1 MATHKI
7 QKDECLSLIAQR
19 YNTTVEALKKLN
31 SEQIENIDL
40 IYEGDVINIT
50 EPEVRIELPK
60 RPTDPA
66 TGNSTCSAI
75 HPDFIDIL
83 YVPSHPTTGKKTWY
97 AITNEAKTAIEQE
110 KQNLAQTVVPGN
122 KEQTF
127 NNLNKLGVLSK
138 FATKPHDQFLT
149 AKQKEEYHELL
160 MQIVAIKSDAI
171 NFYKDGKEAAIIALA
186 QQHGVNMDEVI
197 ADEITWLKVKDGI
210 NAISATS
217 SVVINAAQFFSEFQ
231 SVEKQLDR
239 KQKAISTALHKL
251 IETLED
257 KISKL
262 KKIAERKAQNS
273 ISDDGTKFVFD
284 KKSQFF
290 TSKKQLRV
298 SKIVAEIQQNRPSSD
313 EDVMYS
319 SAADNEKYYE
329 NFWNN
334 KLIAAYKAVNKIEK
348 NPMIGAKSWS
358 FASSLQ
364 QLNNYGYI
372 LKEQCLS
379 KDRLIGTQK
388 SHFGPQTLLNHH
400 LYKNWREP
408 GSFFSDKPD
417 PLDYLGYK
425 SYVIGDL
432 YEELHGGQN
441 KKASDI
447 ANEAPLCDWAYYPTL
462 ALISVIDLTLT
473 KFKGDMKSLL
483 GCHANAPDFLT
494 QLLWVKKVALARK
507 ALLQKMG
514 NDNAAK
520 AVGILHLDES
530 VKATK
535 FTVIWD
541 ESKHKVERKRLGSF
555 INKAGLN
562 DLQVVECSLMSNGEV
577 FWIRGPHWY
586 IPNDDKDKACLGH
599 VKDITSDIS
608 VVSMQ
613 SNAGAVGND
622 WKSALKALGKPET
635 KGIDLS
641 RQIASLS
648 NNSAFWQDNYH
659 YEEGLGPKGQSL
671 YVADAQAQFLRFTS
685 EGSAKINSPL
695 ESISGIEFNNV
706 MGIGGELKG
715 NVTLLSAQLSFS
727 TWLPLTSQNR
737 DIASKPL
744 SSRNQPK
751 GYHLEIPYLKSHPS
765 SKYERE
771 QYSAGYL
778 SIKVS
783 GQVYGLAAATC
794 QLGTSLSFGPGDV
807 EGTIGIKGSA
817 INIQDYNTHVG
828 QKAAGALIAVTPE
841 SYLKGVAEAK
851 LSADVFIGVEAGG
864 CLTGEVF
871 WQPPSTLIANGS
883 GVTTGTDLLSLGKV
897 SGQASVNYGIGANVE
912 FRLTYQEGC
921 FVVVA
926 AARLVAGPGCS
937 GKVAIE
943 LNPDNADRFIA
954 CCLNVLNQS
963 GFRQIAIFG
972 DVDSNNINKDFMIL
986 NDYLTIAIAL
996 GLTLGEVMLL
1006 PMTEINAYKQEML
1019 KDEYAPFLAAKII
1032 DPKQRKKIQEWIR
1045 NLPPETLAKLFE
1057 CLLKEQDIHTSNN
1070 ERQVLA
1076 ILEILKLMIPI
1087 QNDDD
1092 ESKRRQFEETLFRM
1106 NTDFELKKSAL
1117 AQWNNFGENWL
1128 KMAKF
1133 IKVYGTEKDR
1143 DDFNNYCSLY
1153 LCKNMEMR
1161 KKQKEILG
1169 IEIEDYLF
1177 LYSEEKLSKHERL
1190 LVSEVKKNDI
1200 HNYKRINWK
1209 INEI

>member
-1 MATHKI
+1 MGITMNTHKI
-7 QKDECLSLIAQR
+7 TKNECLSLIAKR
-19 YNTTVEALKKLN
+19 YNTSVDALKKLN
-31 SEQIENIDL
+31 SDQIENIDL
-40 IYEGDVINIT
+40 IYEGDVLVIT
-50 EPEVRIELPK
+50 EPEVRTELPK
-60 RPTDPA
+60 RPTKLA
-66 TGNSTCSAI
+66 LGNTTCSAI
-75 HPDFIDIL
+75 SPDFIDIL

-97 AITNEAKTAIEQE
+97 AITQDAKTAIEQE
-110 KQNLAQTVVPGN
+110 KKNLEQTVVPNN

-127 NNLNKLGVLSK
+127 NNLNKLGILSK
-138 FATKPHDQFLT
+138 FATKPHEQFLT
-149 AKQKEEYHELL
+149 ENQRKEYHELL
-160 MQIVAIKSDAI
+160 LQIITIKSGAI
-171 NFYKDGKEAAIIALA
+171 NFYKDGKDAAIITLA
-186 QQHGVNMDEVI
+186 QQHGINMDESI
-197 ADEITWLKVKDGI
+197 ANALTWAKFEDGI
-210 NAISATS
+210 KAIFAS
-217 SVVINAAQFFSEFQ
+217 SFVSMNAALFYSEFQ
-231 SVEKQLDR
+231 NAEKQLQR
-239 KQKAISTALHKL
+239 RQNAIKTAHHKL
-251 IETLED
+251 IETLEN
-257 KISKL
+257 KITAL
-262 KKIAERKAQNS
+262 KKIAEQKAQKQD
-273 ISDDGTKFVFD
+273 SDDGTKFIFD

-290 TSKKQLRV
+290 TSKKQIRISQL
-298 SKIVAEIQQNRPSSD
+298 IEEIRKNRPKSD
-313 EDVMYS
+313 DDLMYS
-319 SAADNEKYYE
+319 SPTENNQYYE
-329 NFWNN
+329 NFWKD
-334 KLIAAYKAVNKIEK
+334 KLITANESVNKMKK
-348 NPMIGAKSWS
+348 NPRSAEGFWLFAKI
-358 FASSLQ
+358 LQ
-364 QLNNYGYI
+364 QLNNYGYV

-379 KDRLIGTQK
+379 KDQLIGTK
-388 SHFGPQTLLNHH
+388 ESHFGPEALLNC
-400 LYKNWREP
+400 KWREQR
-408 GSFFSDKPD
+408 SIFSDKPK
-417 PLDYLGYK
+417 PLDYLQPT
-425 SYVIGDL
+425 IINNL
-432 YEELHGGQN
+432 YNELKGGQN
-441 KKASDI
+441 KKATDI
-447 ANEAPLCDWAYYPTL
+447 ANEATICDWAYYPTL
-462 ALISVIDLTLT
+462 ALIGVIDITLT
-473 KFKGDMKSLL
+473 KFKEDMKSLL
-483 GCHANAPDFLT
+483 GTNANLPDFLT

-520 AVGILHLDES
+520 SVGILHLDES
-530 VKATK
+530 VKVPK

-555 INKAGLN
+555 VNKAGLN
-562 DLQVVECSLMSNGEV
+562 DLQIVECSLMSNGEV

-586 IPNDDKDKACLGH
+586 IPNDEKDKACLGH

-641 RQIASLS
+641 SQIASLS

-794 QLGTSLSFGPGDV
+794 QLGTSLSFGPGDA

-828 QKAAGALIAVTPE
+828 QKAAGALIAVTPG

-883 GVTTGTDLLSLGKV
+883 GVISGTDLLSLGKM

-1006 PMTEINAYKQEML
+1006 PITEINAYKQETL

-1057 CLLKEQDIHTSNN
+1057 CLIKHQSERSDNELQVKAIINVMALINPTSNDS
-1070 ERQVLA
+1070 
-1076 ILEILKLMIPI
+1076 I
-1087 QNDDD
+1087 ND
-1092 ESKRRQFEETLFRM
+1092 KCRQFEETLFRM
-1106 NTDFELKKSAL
+1106 NTNIEMKQSSM
-1117 AQWNNFGENWL
+1117 AQWNNFGFNWM
-1128 KMAKF
+1128 KIAKF
-1133 IKVYGTEKDR
+1133 ITSYDNYRNRSKEL
-1143 DDFNNYCSLY
+1143 FNLY
-1153 LCKNMEMR
+1153 SNTLCKHMELR
-1161 KKQKEILG
+1161 KKVTNLLGVENTHYICFNKNFPNVFNAIDMSGYEKVNWDVYEI
-1169 IEIEDYLF
+1169 
-1177 LYSEEKLSKHERL
+1177 
-1190 LVSEVKKNDI
+1190 
-1200 HNYKRINWK
+1200 
-1209 INEI
+1209 

>member
-97 AITNEAKTAIEQE
+97 AITDEAKTAIEQE

-127 NNLNKLGVLSK
+127 NNLNKLGILSK

-239 KQKAISTALHKL
+239 KQKAISTALNKL

-298 SKIVAEIQQNRPSSD
+298 SKIVAKIQQNRPNSD

-319 SAADNEKYYE
+319 STADNEKYYE

-348 NPMIGAKSWS
+348 NPMIGAKSRS

-483 GCHANAPDFLT
+483 GSHANAPDFLT

-765 SKYERE
+765 SKYVRE

-883 GVTTGTDLLSLGKV
+883 GVTSGTDLLSLGKV

-1006 PMTEINAYKQEML
+1006 PMTEINAYKQETL
-1019 KDEYAPFLAAKII
+1019 KDEYAPFLATQILRTDK
-1032 DPKQRKKIQEWIR
+1032 RKEVQKWIR
-1045 NLPPETLAKLFE
+1045 MLPPETLAKLFE
-1057 CLLKEQDIHTSNN
+1057 CLLKEQDTHTSNN

-1076 ILEILKLMIPI
+1076 ILNIMQWI
-1087 QNDDD
+1087 QPTGSDDL
-1092 ESKRRQFEETLFRM
+1092 EAKCRQFEETLFRM
-1106 NTDFELKKSAL
+1106 NTNLEMKQSAL
-1117 AQWNNFGENWL
+1117 AQWDNFGQNWL
-1128 KMAKF
+1128 KIARF
-1133 IKVYGTEKDR
+1133 IKSYGNKQNKL
-1143 DDFNNYCSLY
+1143 DFNMVSQY
-1153 LCKNMEMR
+1153 LCKNMILLEYSTKNLLIDNKSYLCLYDKR
-1161 KKQKEILG
+1161 LNNSVDYQNKVDDILTKHSYTKKEWNI
-1169 IEIEDYLF
+1169 
-1177 LYSEEKLSKHERL
+1177 
-1190 LVSEVKKNDI
+1190 NDL
-1200 HNYKRINWK
+1200 
-1209 INEI
+1209 

>member
-1 MATHKI
+1 MGITMNTHKI
-7 QKDECLSLIAQR
+7 TKNECLSLIAKR
-19 YNTTVEALKKLN
+19 YNTSVDALKKLN
-31 SEQIENIDL
+31 SDQIENIDL
-40 IYEGDVINIT
+40 IYEGDVLVIT
-50 EPEVRIELPK
+50 EPEVRTELPK
-60 RPTDPA
+60 RPTKLA
-66 TGNSTCSAI
+66 LGNTTCSAI
-75 HPDFIDIL
+75 SPDFIDIL

-97 AITNEAKTAIEQE
+97 AITQDAKTAIEQE
-110 KQNLAQTVVPGN
+110 KKNLEQTVVPNN

-127 NNLNKLGVLSK
+127 NNLNKLGILSK
-138 FATKPHDQFLT
+138 FATKPHEQFLT
-149 AKQKEEYHELL
+149 ENQRKEYHELL
-160 MQIVAIKSDAI
+160 LQIITIKSGAI
-171 NFYKDGKEAAIIALA
+171 NFYKDGKDAAIITLA
-186 QQHGVNMDEVI
+186 QQHGINMDESI
-197 ADEITWLKVKDGI
+197 ANALTWAKFEDGI
-210 NAISATS
+210 KAIFAS
-217 SVVINAAQFFSEFQ
+217 SFVSMNAALFYSEFQ
-231 SVEKQLDR
+231 NAEKQLQR
-239 KQKAISTALHKL
+239 RQNAIKTAHHKL
-251 IETLED
+251 IETLEN
-257 KISKL
+257 KITAL
-262 KKIAERKAQNS
+262 KKIAEQKAQKQD
-273 ISDDGTKFVFD
+273 SDDGTKFIFD

-290 TSKKQLRV
+290 TSKKQIRISQL
-298 SKIVAEIQQNRPSSD
+298 IEEIRKNRPKSD
-313 EDVMYS
+313 DDLMYS
-319 SAADNEKYYE
+319 SPTENNQYYE
-329 NFWNN
+329 NFWKD
-334 KLIAAYKAVNKIEK
+334 KLITANESVNKMKK
-348 NPMIGAKSWS
+348 NPRSAEGFWLFAKI
-358 FASSLQ
+358 LQ
-364 QLNNYGYI
+364 QLNNYGYV

-379 KDRLIGTQK
+379 KDQLIGTK
-388 SHFGPQTLLNHH
+388 ESHFGPEALLNC
-400 LYKNWREP
+400 KWREQR
-408 GSFFSDKPD
+408 SIFSDKPK
-417 PLDYLGYK
+417 PLDYLQPT
-425 SYVIGDL
+425 IINNL
-432 YEELHGGQN
+432 YNELKGGQN
-441 KKASDI
+441 KKATDI
-447 ANEAPLCDWAYYPTL
+447 ANEATICDWAYYPTL
-462 ALISVIDLTLT
+462 ALIGVIDITLT
-473 KFKGDMKSLL
+473 KFKEDMKSLL
-483 GCHANAPDFLT
+483 GTNANLPDFLT

-520 AVGILHLDES
+520 SVGILHLDES
-530 VKATK
+530 VKVPK

-555 INKAGLN
+555 VNKAGLN
-562 DLQVVECSLMSNGEV
+562 DLQIVECSLMSNGEV

-586 IPNDDKDKACLGH
+586 IPNDEKDKACLGH

-641 RQIASLS
+641 SQIASLS

-794 QLGTSLSFGPGDV
+794 QLGTSLSFGPGDA

-828 QKAAGALIAVTPE
+828 QKAAGALIAVTPG

-883 GVTTGTDLLSLGKV
+883 GVISGTDLLSLGKV

-1006 PMTEINAYKQEML
+1006 PMTEINAYKQETL

-1057 CLLKEQDIHTSNN
+1057 CLIKHQSERSDNELQVKAIINVMALINPTSNDS
-1070 ERQVLA
+1070 
-1076 ILEILKLMIPI
+1076 I
-1087 QNDDD
+1087 ND
-1092 ESKRRQFEETLFRM
+1092 KCRQFEETLFRM
-1106 NTDFELKKSAL
+1106 NTNIEMKQSSM
-1117 AQWNNFGENWL
+1117 AQWNNFGFNWM
-1128 KMAKF
+1128 KIAKF
-1133 IKVYGTEKDR
+1133 ITSYDNYRNRSKEL
-1143 DDFNNYCSLY
+1143 FNLY
-1153 LCKNMEMR
+1153 SNTLCKHMELR
-1161 KKQKEILG
+1161 KKVTNLLGVENTHYICFNKNFPNVFNAIDMSGYEKVNWDVYEI
-1169 IEIEDYLF
+1169 
-1177 LYSEEKLSKHERL
+1177 
-1190 LVSEVKKNDI
+1190 
-1200 HNYKRINWK
+1200 
-1209 INEI
+1209 

>member
-1 MATHKI
+1 MNTHKI
-7 QKDECLSLIAQR
+7 TKNECLSLIAKR
-19 YNTTVEALKKLN
+19 YNTSVDALKKLN
-31 SEQIENIDL
+31 SDQIENIDL
-40 IYEGDVINIT
+40 IYEGDVLVIT
-50 EPEVRIELPK
+50 EPEVRTELPK
-60 RPTDPA
+60 RPTKLA
-66 TGNSTCSAI
+66 LGNTTCSAI
-75 HPDFIDIL
+75 SPDFIDIL

-97 AITNEAKTAIEQE
+97 AITQDAKTAIEQE
-110 KQNLAQTVVPGN
+110 KKNLEQTVVPNN

-127 NNLNKLGVLSK
+127 NNLNKLGILSK
-138 FATKPHDQFLT
+138 FATKPHEQFLT
-149 AKQKEEYHELL
+149 ENQRKEYHELL
-160 MQIVAIKSDAI
+160 LQIITIKSGAI
-171 NFYKDGKEAAIIALA
+171 NFYKDGKDAAIITLA
-186 QQHGVNMDEVI
+186 QQHGINMDESI
-197 ADEITWLKVKDGI
+197 ANALTWAKFEDGI
-210 NAISATS
+210 KAIFAS
-217 SVVINAAQFFSEFQ
+217 SFVSMNAALFYSEFQ
-231 SVEKQLDR
+231 NAEKQLQR
-239 KQKAISTALHKL
+239 RQNAIKTAHHKL
-251 IETLED
+251 IETLEN
-257 KISKL
+257 KITAL
-262 KKIAERKAQNS
+262 KKIAEQKAQKQD
-273 ISDDGTKFVFD
+273 SDDGTKFIFD

-290 TSKKQLRV
+290 TSKKQIRISQL
-298 SKIVAEIQQNRPSSD
+298 IEEIRKNRPKSD
-313 EDVMYS
+313 DDLMYS
-319 SAADNEKYYE
+319 SPTENNQYYE
-329 NFWNN
+329 NFWKD
-334 KLIAAYKAVNKIEK
+334 KLITANESVNKMKK
-348 NPMIGAKSWS
+348 NPRSAEGFWLFAKI
-358 FASSLQ
+358 LQ
-364 QLNNYGYI
+364 QLNNYGYV

-379 KDRLIGTQK
+379 KDQLIGTK
-388 SHFGPQTLLNHH
+388 ESHFGPEALLNC
-400 LYKNWREP
+400 KWREQR
-408 GSFFSDKPD
+408 SIFSDKPK
-417 PLDYLGYK
+417 PLDYLQPT
-425 SYVIGDL
+425 IINNL
-432 YEELHGGQN
+432 YNELKGGQN
-441 KKASDI
+441 KKATDI
-447 ANEAPLCDWAYYPTL
+447 ANEATICDWAYYPTL
-462 ALISVIDLTLT
+462 ALIGVIDITLT
-473 KFKGDMKSLL
+473 KFKEDMKSLL
-483 GCHANAPDFLT
+483 GTNANLPDFLT

-520 AVGILHLDES
+520 SVGILHLDES
-530 VKATK
+530 VKVPK

-555 INKAGLN
+555 VNKAGLN
-562 DLQVVECSLMSNGEV
+562 DLQIVECSLMSNGEV

-586 IPNDDKDKACLGH
+586 IPNDEKDKACLGH

-641 RQIASLS
+641 SQIASLS

-794 QLGTSLSFGPGDV
+794 QLGTSLSFGPGDA

-828 QKAAGALIAVTPE
+828 QKAAGALIAVTPG

-883 GVTTGTDLLSLGKV
+883 GVISGTDLLSLGKV

-1006 PMTEINAYKQEML
+1006 PMTEINAYKQETL

-1057 CLLKEQDIHTSNN
+1057 CLIKHQSERSDNELQVKAIINVMALINPTSNDS
-1070 ERQVLA
+1070 
-1076 ILEILKLMIPI
+1076 I
-1087 QNDDD
+1087 ND
-1092 ESKRRQFEETLFRM
+1092 KCRQFEETLFRM
-1106 NTDFELKKSAL
+1106 NTNIEMKQSSM
-1117 AQWNNFGENWL
+1117 AQWNNFGFNWM
-1128 KMAKF
+1128 KIAKF
-1133 IKVYGTEKDR
+1133 ITSYDNYRNRSKEL
-1143 DDFNNYCSLY
+1143 FNLY
-1153 LCKNMEMR
+1153 SNTLCKHMELR
-1161 KKQKEILG
+1161 KKVTNLLGVENTHYICFNKNFPNVFNAIDMSGYEKVNWDVYEI
-1169 IEIEDYLF
+1169 
-1177 LYSEEKLSKHERL
+1177 
-1190 LVSEVKKNDI
+1190 
-1200 HNYKRINWK
+1200 
-1209 INEI
+1209 